1 LSMQRLLSRS
11 VLLLCLDVVLRI
23 VERLTIRSCYHM
35 VYTQIHTQ
43 DGIRLRLGG
52 DFSLCYEYEIGKK
65 GESYD
70 QIIIRLLD
78 AKAGYDSSPA

>member
-1 LSMQRLLSRS
+1 MVMLTTIQVKSETRDRLKS
-11 VLLLCLDVVLRI
+11 
-23 VERLTIRSCYHM
+23 
-35 VYTQIHTQ
+35 
-43 DGIRLRLGG
+43 
-52 DFSLCYEYEIGKK
+52 IGKK

>member
-1 LSMQRLLSRS
+1 
-11 VLLLCLDVVLRI
+11 
-23 VERLTIRSCYHM
+23 M

-43 DGIRLRLGG
+43 DGIRLCLGG
-52 DFSLCYEYEIGKK
+52 DFSLCYEYGIGKK

-78 AKAGYDSSPA
+78 AKAGYDSYPA